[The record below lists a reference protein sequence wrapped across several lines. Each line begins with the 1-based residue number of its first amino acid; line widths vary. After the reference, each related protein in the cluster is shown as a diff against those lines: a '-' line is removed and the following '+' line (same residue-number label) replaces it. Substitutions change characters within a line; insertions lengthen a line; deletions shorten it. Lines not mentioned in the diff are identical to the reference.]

1 MYSKEEILARL
12 AKGEEAE
19 SIAQEIVGVLNKAI
33 EEYEETGKVQK
44 QKEAAA
50 QKIVDAVC
58 DFLET
63 YYPDLYDAEL
73 RTITGKDVAEA
84 ADRAYEE
91 VKSFKSTIKNYDQLL
106 KDYEATKKVQKQK
119 ITRDTDPISDFLA
132 KYVDN

>member
-33 EEYEETGKVQK
+33 EEYEETGKIQK

-58 DFLET
+58 DFLEA

-91 VKSFKSTIKNYDQLL
+91 VKSVKASIKNYDQLL
-106 KDYEATKKVQKQK
+106 KDYEAAKKVQKQK
-119 ITRDTDPISDFLA
+119 KVKDSDPISQFLA
-132 KYVDN
+132 EYVDN

>member
-19 SIAQEIVGVLNKAI
+19 SIAQEIVGVLNNAI
-33 EEYEETGKVQK
+33 AEYEKTGKVQK

-58 DFLET
+58 DFLEA
-63 YYPDLYDAEL
+63 YYPDLYDAEF

-91 VKSFKSTIKNYDQLL
+91 VKSFKSTMKNYDQLL
-106 KDYEATKKVQKQK
+106 KDYEAAKKVQKQK
-119 ITRDTDPISDFLA
+119 KVKSGDPISDFLA
-132 KYVDN
+132 EYVDN